1 VEKFRQQYFRIGSEI
16 MTSAQGVSI
25 SHLGRRKIEG
35 RVLIPF
41 IKACRERFGE
51 EATQELVVSTIRS
64 LAASDG
70 AKWAETYGNGIASIE
85 RIAEEVWAGGGS
97 MDIDLAARTEERL
110 EFNVT
115 RCGYA
120 EFYQEL
126 GLADLGYLV
135 HCNRDYAMLTSFN
148 PDIELVRTG
157 TVMEGAPCCD
167 FKFRKKP

>member
-1 VEKFRQQYFRIGSEI
+1 MTGTQEVAIG
-16 MTSAQGVSI
+16 
-25 SHLGRRKIEG
+25 HLERRKIEG

-41 IKACRERFGE
+41 IEACRERFGE
-51 EATQELVVSTIRS
+51 EATRELVDATIRS
-64 LAASDG
+64 LAAADG

-85 RIAEEVWAGGGS
+85 RIAEKVWAGGGG
-97 MDIDLAARTEERL
+97 MDIDLAVRTDERL

-135 HCNRDYAMLTSFN
+135 HCNRDYAMLTGFN
-148 PDIELVRTG
+148 PDIELVRL
-157 TVMEGAPCCD
+157 PSS
-167 FKFRKKP
+167 RKGRSLCHFHPH